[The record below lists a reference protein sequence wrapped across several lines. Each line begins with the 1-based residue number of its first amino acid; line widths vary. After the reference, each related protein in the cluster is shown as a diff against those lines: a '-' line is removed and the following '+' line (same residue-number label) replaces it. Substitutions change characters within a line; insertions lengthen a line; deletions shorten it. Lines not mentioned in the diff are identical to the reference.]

1 VRCEIAI
8 DSAVDVQGLE
18 GKERI
23 RRMSTR
29 RNAVRGLLQSGVKD
43 DDRPKSGQLSYASSN
58 LACDDIQKQI
68 FFYIV

>member
-1 VRCEIAI
+1 
-8 DSAVDVQGLE
+8 
-18 GKERI
+18 
-23 RRMSTR
+23 MSTR